1 MCLLKKTVI
10 CRRQCEKF
18 NQIIYKNSTRKDMIN
33 WSILHTVG
41 CLGSHWASMLS
52 EKLGKLKTAKY
63 MPVVMANRVE
73 ERHFGHSS
81 QVSDPPYSVLMSSVR
96 YQSGRN
102 LLLLHSFSDFL
113 LFRLITSLKKS
124 RLYFTQ
130 KLL

>member
-1 MCLLKKTVI
+1 
-10 CRRQCEKF
+10 
-18 NQIIYKNSTRKDMIN
+18 MIN

-63 MPVVMANRVE
+63 MPVVRANRVE

-81 QVSDPPYSVLMSSVR
+81 QVSDLPYNALMSSVR

-102 LLLLHSFSDFL
+102 LL
-113 LFRLITSLKKS
+113 IVT
-124 RLYFTQ
+124 
-130 KLL
+130 